1 MHPPKPPPRNTVHFP
16 CVFCSAITMPM
27 QRAHSSGQFFK
38 PFLPTVTLTLLSCL
52 ILGCHTPRPRNP
64 AIANIDAVL
73 WTQTAAEHEAAFL
86 GVYARAKQMLQV
98 HLKDPAFSAL
108 DDEQRTNTVTGKPPA
123 VILDLDETVL
133 NNIDFQGE
141 CVRRGTNFDAT
152 LWKEWVELER
162 ATALPGAVDFCRFA
176 ESNNVKLTY
185 ITNRG
190 EKCTDTERQRQKAA
204 TKANLAKLG
213 LPVAD
218 DSILMPGDKPEWTT
232 DKTLRRSFVAEKYRV
247 LALIGDDLGDFIS
260 VTNRTVEERLNF
272 ARKHQGNWG
281 TSWFILPNPMYGS
294 WIRTLTANA
303 PKDPLAA
310 QQWKIE
316 KLPGMSIEKPR

>member
-1 MHPPKPPPRNTVHFP
+1 MQWAHPSR
-16 CVFCSAITMPM
+16 
-27 QRAHSSGQFFK
+27 QFFK
-38 PFLPTVTLTLLSCL
+38 PFLTTVTLTLLSCL
-52 ILGCHTPRPRNP
+52 ILGCQTPRPRNP

-86 GVYARAKQMLQV
+86 GVYHTAKQMLQV
-98 HLKDPAFSAL
+98 HLKDPTFSAL
-108 DDEQRTNTVTGKPPA
+108 DEQRTNTVTGKPPA

-141 CVRRGTNFDAT
+141 CIHRGTNFDTT

-162 ATALPGAVDFCRFA
+162 ASALPGAVDFCRFA
-176 ESNNVKLTY
+176 ESNDVKLIY
-185 ITNRG
+185 VTNRG
-190 EKCTDTERQRQKAA
+190 EKCSDTERQRQKAT
-204 TKANLAKLG
+204 TKANLDRLG

-232 DKTLRRSFVAEKYRV
+232 DKTSRRFFVAEKYRV
-247 LALIGDDLGDFIS
+247 LALIGDDLGDFVS
-260 VTNRTVEERLNF
+260 VANRTVEERLNLV
-272 ARKHQGNWG
+272 RKHQANWG

-294 WIRTLTANA
+294 WIRTLTAKA
-303 PKDPLAA
+303 PKDPLQA

-316 KLPGMSIEKPR
+316 QLPSMSPEKPR